1 MSRDIEEAVGRLL
14 TRAFDSSRFLSL
26 ERLSQLNICPESGKI
41 LLTFTKR
48 NLMSTQNILT
58 TNKRSWMTLVIF
70 SLFTF
75 HFSFLTAFA
84 QEGEKRSARLLDGVA
99 AYVNQ
104 SKITIAEVMSEVRRV
119 PIDNIP
125 EQDREKRLRE
135 MYQVALVG
143 MIDRRLILDAAKKQK
158 VQLQPWAV
166 NARVREILVN
176 NFDNDEAKLNLVLA
190 DRKITKEEWRQ
201 TLEQDMLLSAMRY
214 QNVEKRVNITPGEVR
229 AEYEA
234 NKARYRTESAVSV
247 SMIVLDPPEKE
258 TDETV
263 AARATKIAA
272 ALKEGKS
279 FAELA
284 RQYSKDSKAS
294 IGGSWG
300 KVNPEDVFRK
310 ELAEA
315 LAKLKAGEVSPLI
328 VLGSYGY
335 ILRKDDQQDVR
346 MLTFE
351 EAQPYVESRLKV
363 AKAEQLYKEWITR
376 LRKDSYI
383 RVFELPSPK
392 K

>member
-1 MSRDIEEAVGRLL
+1 
-14 TRAFDSSRFLSL
+14 
-26 ERLSQLNICPESGKI
+26 
-41 LLTFTKR
+41 
-48 NLMSTQNILT
+48 MSTLT
-58 TNKRSWMTLVIF
+58 TQGGEKHPWTAFLVF

-75 HFSFLTAFA
+75 HFSLFTFA
-84 QEGEKRSARLLDGVA
+84 QEGVKSSARLLDGVA

-104 SKITIAEVMSEVRRV
+104 SKITISEVMNEVRRS
-119 PIDNIP
+119 PIDQIP
-125 EQDREKRLRE
+125 ESQREQRLRE

-143 MIDRRLILDAAKKQK
+143 MIDRHLILDAAKKQK

-176 NFDNDEAKLNLVLA
+176 NFDNDEAKLNVVLA

-214 QNVEKRVNITPGEVR
+214 QNVEKRINITPGEVR

-234 NKARYRTESAVSV
+234 NKNRYRTESAVSV

-258 TDETV
+258 TDGTV
-263 AARATKIAA
+263 AARAAQISAE
-272 ALKEGKS
+272 LKEGKS

-284 RQYSKDSKAS
+284 RKYSKDSKAAT
-294 IGGSWG
+294 GGSWG

-310 ELAEA
+310 ELSEA

-328 VLGSYGY
+328 ELGSYGY

-346 MLTFE
+346 LLTFE
-351 EAQPYVESRLKV
+351 EAQPYAEGRLKI

-383 RVFELPSPK
+383 RVFELPGAESK
-392 K
+392 RQK

>member
-1 MSRDIEEAVGRLL
+1 
-14 TRAFDSSRFLSL
+14 
-26 ERLSQLNICPESGKI
+26 
-41 LLTFTKR
+41 
-48 NLMSTQNILT
+48 MSTLNTQAREN
-58 TNKRSWMTLVIF
+58 RPWMAFLIFALCTLHVARC
-70 SLFTF
+70 T
-75 HFSFLTAFA
+75 FA

-104 SKITIAEVMSEVRRV
+104 SKITIAEVMNEVRRV

-125 EQDREKRLRE
+125 EQEREQRLRE
-135 MYQVALVG
+135 MYQIALVG
-143 MIDRRLILDAAKKQK
+143 MIDRRIILDAAKKQK

-176 NFDNDEAKLNLVLA
+176 NFDNDEAKLNVVLA

-214 QNVEKRVNITPGEVR
+214 QNVEKRVNITPGEIR

-263 AARATKIAA
+263 ATRAAKINA

>member
-1 MSRDIEEAVGRLL
+1 
-14 TRAFDSSRFLSL
+14 
-26 ERLSQLNICPESGKI
+26 
-41 LLTFTKR
+41 
-48 NLMSTQNILT
+48 MSTLNSLSEA
-58 TNKRSWMTLVIF
+58 KRPWMGFLVF
-70 SLFTF
+70 SFFIF
-75 HFSFLTAFA
+75 HFSFFTFA
-84 QEGEKRSARLLDGVA
+84 QEGEKRAARLLDGVA
-99 AYVNQ
+99 AYVNE
-104 SKITIAEVMSEVRRV
+104 SKITIAEVMNEVRRQ
-119 PIDNIP
+119 PIDQVP
-125 EQDREKRLRE
+125 EGEREQRLRE
-135 MYQVALVG
+135 MYQLAVVG

-176 NFDNDEAKLNLVLA
+176 NFDNDEAKLNVVLA

-201 TLEQDMLLSAMRY
+201 TLEQDLLLSAMRY
-214 QNVEKRVNITPGEVR
+214 QNVEKRVNVTPGEVR

-234 NKARYRTESAVSV
+234 NKDRYRTESAVSV

-263 AARATKIAA
+263 ATRAATIAA
-272 ALKEGKS
+272 AIKEGKS
-279 FAELA
+279 FADLA
-284 RQYSKDSKAS
+284 RKYSKDSKAAM
-294 IGGSWG
+294 GGSWG

-310 ELAEA
+310 ELTEA

-346 MLTFE
+346 LLTFE
-351 EAQPYVESRLKV
+351 EAQSYVESRLKM